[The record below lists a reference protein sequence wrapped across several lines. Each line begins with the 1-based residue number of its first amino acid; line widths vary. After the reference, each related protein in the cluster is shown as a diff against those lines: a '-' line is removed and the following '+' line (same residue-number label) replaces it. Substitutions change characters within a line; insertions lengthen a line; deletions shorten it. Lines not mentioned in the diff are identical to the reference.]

1 MNDDEKIYSDHKK
14 SRKHRNR
21 RRKKAH
27 RRPSKNYTTY
37 SSNRSDNFEIH
48 ENSDKSSPHRVDM
61 RLKKKKNKKNKPRIR
76 HDHFDRKLSGPTA
89 QRGAIEQEFLTY
101 FSKDAKGNFRIF
113 GILLFLE

>member
-1 MNDDEKIYSDHKK
+1 MDDDEKIYSDHKK

-21 RRKKAH
+21 RRKKSH

-37 SSNRSDNFEIH
+37 SSNKSDNFEIH

-61 RLKKKKNKKNKPRIR
+61 TLKKKKNKKNKPRIR
-76 HDHFDRKLSGPTA
+76 HHHFDRKLLGPTA

-101 FSKDAKGNFRIF
+101 FSKDAKGNF
-113 GILLFLE
+113 